1 MNNDKNFN
9 EMIDFIENSNK
20 INKVKKK
27 KTSKF
32 VLLIINLLSI
42 TLLISGGIGLK
53 IIYDKK
59 LDYKKTEE
67 MEQELA
73 DIYNRNSNVEPN
85 QNGNNDLV
93 EAPEEVPKEE
103 YTESFNELL
112 SINSDTVGWLKVN
125 NTNINMPIVKSSNNN
140 YYLTKNF
147 KKEYSVL
154 GWLFADYRNEFNNGL
169 SKNTIIYGH
178 TMKNGPGL
186 MMSSLKNVLDN
197 SWLNNSDNLQITF
210 DTPNKNMKWQVFSIY
225 TTPVTDDYLRV
236 NFDSD
241 ADFINFTNMLKN
253 RSIRNF
259 GVTINGDDNIIT
271 LSTCYLNADNRLV
284 VHAKLIK

>member
-112 SINSDTVGWLKVN
+112 ESIKDNVLLEPLLVSLNEYGRYELISGHRRKLALELLGYKEADCYVEELTDDEATIKMVDS
-125 NTNINMPIVKSSNNN
+125 NI
-140 YYLTKNF
+140 
-147 KKEYSVL
+147 
-154 GWLFADYRNEFNNGL
+154 YRNMILPSEKAFAY
-169 SKNTIIYGH
+169 K
-178 TMKNGPGL
+178 MKLEAIKHQG
-186 MMSSLKNVLDN
+186 KKK
-197 SWLNNSDNLQITF
+197 Q
-210 DTPNKNMKWQVFSIY
+210 
-225 TTPVTDDYLRV
+225 LR
-236 NFDSD
+236 
-241 ADFINFTNMLKN
+241 
-253 RSIRNF
+253 
-259 GVTINGDDNIIT
+259 
-271 LSTCYLNADNRLV
+271 
-284 VHAKLIK
+284 HKLCQS